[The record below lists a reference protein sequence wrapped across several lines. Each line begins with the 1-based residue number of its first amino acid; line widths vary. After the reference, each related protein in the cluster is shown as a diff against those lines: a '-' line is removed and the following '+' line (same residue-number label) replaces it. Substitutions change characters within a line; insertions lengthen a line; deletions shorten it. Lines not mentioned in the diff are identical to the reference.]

1 MSEKW
6 LIDLGMS
13 LSLSK
18 SLRVVLDLLRLA
30 KVGFFYRLKVCGNLV
45 FGNLLVPFFHE
56 YYFLVTVCILGFWW
70 GLLLV
75 LVFLHT

>member
-18 SLRVVLDLLRLA
+18 SLRVVLDLLHLA
-30 KVGFFYRLKVCGNLV
+30 KVAFFI
-45 FGNLLVPFFHE
+45 H
-56 YYFLVTVCILGFWW
+56 
-70 GLLLV
+70 
-75 LVFLHT
+75 

>member
-18 SLRVVLDLLRLA
+18 SLRVVLDLLHLA
-30 KVGFFYRLKVCGNLV
+30 KVAFLYIKGLWQPCFWQSVGAIFPRALFFS
-45 FGNLLVPFFHE
+45 
-56 YYFLVTVCILGFWW
+56 
-70 GLLLV
+70 
-75 LVFLHT
+75 

>member
-18 SLRVVLDLLRLA
+18 SLRVVLDLLHLA
-30 KVGFFYRLKVCGNLV
+30 KVGFFL
-45 FGNLLVPFFHE
+45 
-56 YYFLVTVCILGFWW
+56 
-70 GLLLV
+70 
-75 LVFLHT
+75 